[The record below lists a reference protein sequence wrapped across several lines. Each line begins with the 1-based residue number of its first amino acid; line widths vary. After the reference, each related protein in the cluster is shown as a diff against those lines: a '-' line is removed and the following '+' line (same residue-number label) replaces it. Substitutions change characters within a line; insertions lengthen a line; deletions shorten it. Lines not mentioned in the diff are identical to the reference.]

1 MRLPACLNAAVFAAA
16 CGLAVAAAAPAEAAF
31 TFTVQQNGPD
41 VEVDGSGSLQLSGLS
56 FVGSDN
62 DTLNEISP
70 NIGFLT
76 RLDGPFDIYGGL
88 SGPAAF
94 GPGAGAQT
102 TVGGG
107 DTIGVN
113 AGNGRLVVPAG
124 YVSGT
129 LLAATMIFENQ
140 TFATLGLT
148 PGTYVY
154 SWGGQTFGDSITIE
168 VVGPTGVPEPATALL
183 LGAGLVGLAGAR
195 RRRAAG

>member
-1 MRLPACLNAAVFAAA
+1 MRFGTAFTAAVLAAA
-16 CGLAVAAAAPAEAAF
+16 LALVPSPSEAAF
-31 TFTVQQNGPD
+31 TFTVQQNGAD
-41 VEVDGSGSLQLSGLS
+41 VEVDGTGSLNLAGLN

-76 RLDGPFDIYGGL
+76 RLDGPFDIYGGIG
-88 SGPAAF
+88 GPAAF

-113 AGNGRLVVPAG
+113 AGNGRIVVPEG
-124 YVSGT
+124 YQSGT
-129 LLAATMIFENQ
+129 QLAVTMIFENQ

-148 PGTYVY
+148 PGTYVW
-154 SWGGQTFGDSITIE
+154 SWGGQTFGDSITID

-183 LGAGLVGLAGAR
+183 LGAGLLGLAAAR
-195 RRRAAG
+195 RRPAA